1 MYRIVYRERQWI
13 VCIGAAMLLAF
24 DQEEAAI
31 KTVQDAEKLMAAVDA
46 PAPSPLPG
54 FAVRMAEAVRCH
66 SDVAPQPWTASAF
79 VERRQTS
86 RSNQHFEADAAE

>member
-1 MYRIVYRERQWI
+1 MYRIVHRERQWI

-31 KTVQDAEKLMAAVDA
+31 KTVQDAEKLMASVDA
-46 PAPSPLPG
+46 PAPSPRPG
-54 FAVRMAEAVRCH
+54 FAVRMAEAVQRNG
-66 SDVAPQPWTASAF
+66 DVTPQPWTASAF
-79 VERRQTS
+79 VERRQTI